1 MKLLNATVLITGAS
15 RGLSAEPGTYLRDL
29 EE

>member
-1 MKLLNATVLITGAS
+1 MKLHNATVLIAGAS
-15 RGLSAEPGTYLRDL
+15 RGLPAEPGTYLRGL